1 MASGYSLARHTDR
14 LPDSWSCPRPWSVAE
29 HWDQFTPAATRDYVV
44 RLLSVG
50 RALTARGAMTHDVWI
65 RVILPLA
72 VELPPRMRV
81 VNAVPSSAVH
91 FSIIATDADSAAHP
105 LRYGA
110 AAMDAV
116 TNWLAAVTAA
126 YDDIDSSS
134 SERFAAYYELDWPP
148 SVAGGGRRL

>member
-1 MASGYSLARHTDR
+1 M
-14 LPDSWSCPRPWSVAE
+14 
-29 HWDQFTPAATRDYVV
+29 V

-148 SVAGGGRRL
+148 SVAGGGGHRL

>member
-1 MASGYSLARHTDR
+1 MASRYSLAHHSDR
-14 LPDSWSCPRPWSVAE
+14 LPDSWSRPRQWSVAD

-81 VNAVPSSAVH
+81 MNAVPSSAVH
-91 FSIIATDADSAAHP
+91 FSIIAADADS
-105 LRYGA
+105 LRYG
-110 AAMDAV
+110 V
-116 TNWLAAVTAA
+116 IVI
-126 YDDIDSSS
+126 DD
-134 SERFAAYYELDWPP
+134 AYYELDWPP
-148 SVAGGGRRL
+148 SVAGGGRPRL

>member
-1 MASGYSLARHTDR
+1 
-14 LPDSWSCPRPWSVAE
+14 
-29 HWDQFTPAATRDYVV
+29 
-44 RLLSVG
+44 
-50 RALTARGAMTHDVWI
+50 MTHDVWI

-81 VNAVPSSAVH
+81 MNAVPSSAVPSSAVH
-91 FSIIATDADSAAHP
+91 FSIIAADADSAAHP

-116 TNWLAAVTAA
+116 TNWLATVTAA
-126 YDDIDSSS
+126 YDDIDSPS

-148 SVAGGGRRL
+148 SVAGGGRRLLSSAH

>member
-1 MASGYSLARHTDR
+1 M
-14 LPDSWSCPRPWSVAE
+14 
-29 HWDQFTPAATRDYVV
+29 V

-91 FSIIATDADSAAHP
+91 FSIIAADADS
-105 LRYGA
+105 LRYG
-110 AAMDAV
+110 V
-116 TNWLAAVTAA
+116 IVI
-126 YDDIDSSS
+126 DD
-134 SERFAAYYELDWPP
+134 AYYELDWPP
-148 SVAGGGRRL
+148 SVAGGGRPRL